1 MFICTLIYILTFW
14 AAEPTEPPK
23 CPSCQSPFFSI
34 LEDMDINQ
42 ILAMDGP
49 LASAQE
55 EVTVPSERYA

>member
-1 MFICTLIYILTFW
+1 MTFW